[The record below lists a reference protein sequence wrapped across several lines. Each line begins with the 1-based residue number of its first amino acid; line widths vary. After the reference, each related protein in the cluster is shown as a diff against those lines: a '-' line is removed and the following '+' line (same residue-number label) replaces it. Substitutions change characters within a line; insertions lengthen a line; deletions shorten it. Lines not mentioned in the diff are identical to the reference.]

1 MNYNKKAIG
10 ERIRKERESMGLSQA
25 NFAKL
30 LHFKESSRQVIGKW
44 EKGKVL
50 PHFDLML
57 AMCSLFECEL
67 GYLLCEYDCKTRVA
81 TDIKKAT
88 GLTEDAVNRLMD
100 INKSHISGA
109 LDTFSKFILHDD
121 FGKLFR
127 AMHLHICEFNNKGF
141 KIDGEH
147 AQEIAQ
153 YMKCPTEDITAYIE
167 SSSRGLI
174 ETSFMKIL
182 SEIK

>member
-1 MNYNKKAIG
+1 MDYDNKAIG
-10 ERIRKERESMGLSQA
+10 KRIQYERGRLGLSQGK
-25 NFAKL
+25 FAEKVGL
-30 LHFKESSRQVIGKW
+30 SESSRQVIGKW
-44 EKGKVL
+44 EKGKLL
-50 PHFDLML
+50 PHFDHML
-57 AMCSLFECEL
+57 KMCELFECEL

-81 TDIKKAT
+81 TDVKMVT